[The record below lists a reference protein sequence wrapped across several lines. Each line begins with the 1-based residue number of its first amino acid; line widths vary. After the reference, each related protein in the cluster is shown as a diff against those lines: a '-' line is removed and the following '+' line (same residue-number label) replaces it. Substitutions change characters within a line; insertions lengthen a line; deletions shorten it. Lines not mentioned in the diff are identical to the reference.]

1 MCCVDRVLLMCDYL
15 AEPLWTPDGGMTLSL
30 DGFPLSAGAKK
41 DLRAWAQWYDSL
53 LDRDCSWE
61 AGEQENFEREGRR
74 LWRAVRAELS
84 GVYEVGYFSQT
95 LHRQVWEP
103 DELEAGT
110 HRGA

>member
-1 MCCVDRVLLMCDYL
+1 MS
-15 AEPLWTPDGGMTLSL
+15 ETP
-30 DGFPLSAGAKK
+30 
-41 DLRAWAQWYDSL
+41 AQPNVV
-53 LDRDCSWE
+53 E
-61 AGEQENFEREGRR
+61 VTAENFEREGRR

-110 HRGA
+110 HRGG